1 MLVKPK
7 AQLRKMENMDGKGVV
22 MGALEEELS
31 NLVGNPFENSVKV
44 EIKSPEEIRNEWLAA
59 RRGYFTASCAGQLM
73 GYEDK
78 DELPAGAK
86 TYAKKVAIERMT
98 KFNPDRPNGFKSAA
112 MQWGND
118 TELQAIAAF
127 EAETGLVC
135 SDTGENQ
142 EFLISYFGVTLN
154 DKGEL
159 NRPPMI
165 GGTPDGVI
173 YGYGDYDRYIESG
186 VEIKCPNSETHFD
199 YLQIE
204 TQKKF
209 KEVCKD
215 YYWQIMQLML
225 CAEVQHWYFVSFDP
239 DFIDESKR
247 LKILRI
253 DRNEADISKLVKRL
267 TLAID
272 YAKSLIK

>member
-1 MLVKPK
+1 MSLDN
-7 AQLRKMENMDGKGVV
+7 LFSEF
-22 MGALEEELS
+22 ESELS
-31 NLVGNPFENSVKV
+31 GAAIDLAALTAKSA
-44 EIKSPEEIRNEWLAA
+44 IKSPEEIRNEWLAA

-73 GYEDK
+73 GFEDK

-112 MQWGND
+112 MQWGID
-118 TELQAIAAF
+118 TELTALDVLYKSTGMFF
-127 EAETGLVC
+127 EKTG
-135 SDTGENQ
+135 DNQ
-142 EFLISYFGVTLN
+142 CFLTCNFIPILEVYNSFNEWV
-154 DKGEL
+154 
-159 NRPPMI
+159 
-165 GGTPDGVI
+165 GGTPDGVVFNEGQED
-173 YGYGDYDRYIESG
+173 YGWAFG
-186 VEIKCPNSETHFD
+186 VEVKCPNSETHFD
-199 YLQIE
+199 YLQIK
-204 TQKKF
+204 TQEEFKK
-209 KEVCKD
+209 VCKD

-225 CAEVQHWYFVSFDP
+225 CTGSKYWYFVSFDP

-253 DRNEADISKLVKRL
+253 DRNEADIAKLVKRL